1 MYLQLNDISKRY
13 GAFYAL
19 KSVNFTFKNGVY
31 GLLGANGAGKTTLIN
46 ILMAQSQNLWDLGFL
61 T

>member
-31 GLLGANGAGKTTLIN
+31 EYMGCWGQTE
-46 ILMAQSQNLWDLGFL
+46 QERQP
-61 T
+61 

>member
-31 GLLGANGAGKTTLIN
+31 GLLGANVPRY
-46 ILMAQSQNLWDLGFL
+46 ILKA
-61 T
+61 